1 MELVRGLHNLRPRHR
16 GCVLTIG
23 NYDGVHRGHQHML
36 AAVQSGA
43 REFGVPATVLTFEPT
58 PREFFQGTR
67 APARLTRLREKLE
80 ALAQYGVDR
89 TIVARFSEEMS
100 HARAHEFVGFLVGEL
115 GIRRMVVGDDFRF
128 GRERTGTVATLR
140 EAGLR
145 DGFDVEQIEPFEL
158 DGERVSS
165 SLVRATLEQ
174 GDLDRATRLLGRP
187 YRITGRVQLGRRLGR
202 TLGFPTANLALHR
215 KVIPLWGIFAVRVHG
230 GGLVDH
236 PAVASL
242 GTRPTVDGT
251 EPLLEVHAFDF
262 AGDLYGKLLRVDFAA
277 RLRDEHKFA
286 TLDALVAQM
295 HVDAAQAR
303 QALKLPANA
312 RK

>member
-23 NYDGVHRGHQHML
+23 NYDGVHLGHQHMIDVVR
-36 AAVQSGA
+36 AGA

-58 PREFFQGTR
+58 PREFFQGER

-80 ALAQYGVDR
+80 ALAAYGVDR
-89 TIVARFSEEMS
+89 TIVARFTERMS
-100 HARAHEFVGFLVGEL
+100 RAPAADFVGFLVGDL
-115 GIRRMVVGDDFRF
+115 GIRRIIVGDDFRF
-128 GRERTGTVATLR
+128 GRERKGTVSTLR
-140 EAGLR
+140 EAGRR
-145 DGFDVEQIEPFEL
+145 DGFDVEQVAPFEL

-165 SLVRATLEQ
+165 SLVREALEA
-174 GDLDRATRLLGRP
+174 GDLVRATRMLGRP
-187 YRITGRVQLGRRLGR
+187 YRITGRVRSGRRLGR

-262 AGDLYGKLLRVDFAA
+262 SGDLYGKLLRVDFVA
-277 RLRDEHKFA
+277 RLRDEHKFE

-295 HVDAAQAR
+295 HIDAAQAR
-303 QALKLPANA
+303 RALDLPQTA
-312 RK
+312 R